1 VKPAIT
7 ATTFT
12 GEKSSKNPIYVDA
25 VARTNVLLSLDAIRR
40 RSPILAD
47 LEKQQ
52 RIQIVGAMYDLGS
65 GVVEFVAGG

>member
-12 GEKSSKNPIYVDA
+12 GEKSGKNPAYVDA
-25 VARTNVLLSLDAIRR
+25 VARSNVLSLDAIRR